1 MPQKKKRV
9 EIPRDIEAQVQ
20 FLSDRTCCV
29 CRVRGKPFQIH
40 HIDENPA
47 NNEPNNLVVL
57 CLECHN
63 ETQIRGGF
71 GRKLNADQIILY
83 RDDWL
88 IQVAKTR
95 AANIERDKQAY
106 PQQIEREQGAYER
119 SLKDAKRERLRNA
132 YKVLLNVADKYQFE
146 AQQINHMPDA
156 MNISLVGED
165 EAVNEISLEDDD
177 TDVLPIFFALRGAFN
192 DFAVKFSA
200 HIGTGEEILKHKDTV
215 LEKFEELKTAMKKHL
230 KELES

>member
-177 TDVLPIFFALRGAFN
+177 TDVLPIFFTLRGAFN
-192 DFAVKFSA
+192 LFAVKFRA
-200 HIGTGEEILKHKDTV
+200 HIGTVEEILKHKDTV

>member
-88 IQVAKTR
+88 MQVAKTR

-119 SLKDAKRERLRNA
+119 SLKDAKRERLSNA

-177 TDVLPIFFALRGAFN
+177 TDVLPIFFTLRGAFN
-192 DFAVKFSA
+192 LFAVKFRA
-200 HIGTGEEILKHKDTV
+200 HIGTVEEILKHKDTV

>member
-47 NNEPNNLVVL
+47 NNEPNNLAVL

-88 IQVAKTR
+88 IQVSKARPAHFDRLSSTPTAIPATPTATVTEIR
-95 AANIERDKQAY
+95 RLHIHLSQEFPPNPYGFRCSNTTLLAFYISNAGNV
-106 PQQIEREQGAYER
+106 R
-119 SLKDAKRERLRNA
+119 SYIRSVGLKAVID
-132 YKVLLNVADKYQFE
+132 
-146 AQQINHMPDA
+146 
-156 MNISLVGED
+156 GESRT
-165 EAVNEISLEDDD
+165 VICEISNRSFP
-177 TDVLPIFFALRGAFN
+177 TNLR
-192 DFAVKFSA
+192 
-200 HIGTGEEILKHKDTV
+200 
-215 LEKFEELKTAMKKHL
+215 L
-230 KELES
+230 KEEPPLEPGQGRPYLVHAPSLSAQLQMYGENIVLSE